1 VLQDEPS
8 ALGILLEYE
17 PGPQRRTTI
26 AMRRPAPRDGSLRV
40 AVVGAGNFARG
51 TLVPALQEAD
61 AAIAAVCARSGA
73 GAKALAD
80 KVGAATVTTDWRSV
94 VASADIDA
102 VVIAT
107 PHAEH
112 ADMAVAALEAGKA
125 VFVEKPLAVSW
136 DGLARVALAAAGGG
150 LLLVGHNRRFAPL
163 VRRLR
168 DAAGAPAAISIR
180 VAAGPLP
187 HGHWLEDPEQGGRI
201 LGEISHFVDLA
212 AWLGGGVPERVFATT
227 VPVNE
232 REESLVATLAL
243 RGGSAATIVYGV
255 GPAAGLAKERIE
267 VLGAAGAATLDDFA
281 RLELHGAEHETV
293 KGHRDKGHG
302 AQIAAWAA
310 AARGEAPPP
319 VPVEEQLLVAA
330 ASLALLDSAR
340 TGAAVDVRLPG

>member
-17 PGPQRRTTI
+17 PAGERRTSITV
-26 AMRRPAPRDGSLRV
+26 RPPVRDATLRV
-40 AVVGAGNFARG
+40 AVVGAGTFARG
-51 TLVPALQEAD
+51 TLVPALQEAG
-61 AAIAAVCARSGA
+61 AAVAAVCARSGA

-94 VASADIDA
+94 VTSDDVDA

-112 ADMAVAALEAGKA
+112 AEMAAAALDTGKA

-136 DGLARVALAAAGGG
+136 EGLARVALAADGGG

-163 VRRLR
+163 ARRLK
-168 DAAGAPAAISIR
+168 DAVAVPAAISIR

-187 HGHWLEDPEQGGRI
+187 QGHWLEDPEQGGRV

-212 AWLGGGVPERVFATT
+212 AYLGGGVPERVFATT

-232 REESLVATLAL
+232 REESLVATLVL
-243 RGGSAATIVYGV
+243 RGGSAATIAYGV
-255 GPAAGLAKERIE
+255 GAAAGLAKERVE
-267 VLGAAGAATLDDFA
+267 VLGAAGAATLDDFV
-281 RLELHGAEHETV
+281 RLELHGGKHETV
-293 KGHRDKGHG
+293 KAKRDKGHR